1 MIMGVRDESGQ
12 ASVEAAFLLPLLFAL
27 FGLLL
32 QPSILLYDRC
42 VMNDAAAQ
50 GCRLLAT
57 ATTGQDTVRDYV
69 ERRLSSIPRL
79 ACFHEGTDWQI
90 ELSGG
95 EGDDVQTVRIINRAQ
110 ALPLFGITAGLAG
123 QVDRGGAIEL
133 EVEQSTNCIPAW
145 ARGGD
150 PGTWVAHW
158 K

>member
-1 MIMGVRDESGQ
+1 MREESGQ

-42 VMNDAAAQ
+42 VMNDAASQ

-57 ATTGQDTVRDYV
+57 ATTGQDTVTDFI
-69 ERRLSSIPRL
+69 ERRLSSIPCV
-79 ACFHEGTDWQI
+79 ACFHEGADWQI

-95 EGDDVQTVRIINRAQ
+95 EGKDVQSVRIVNHAQ

-123 QVDRGGAIEL
+123 QVDSDGFIEL
-133 EVEQSTNCIPAW
+133 EVEQSANCIPTW
-145 ARGGD
+145 AHEGD
-150 PGTWVAHW
+150 PATWIAHW